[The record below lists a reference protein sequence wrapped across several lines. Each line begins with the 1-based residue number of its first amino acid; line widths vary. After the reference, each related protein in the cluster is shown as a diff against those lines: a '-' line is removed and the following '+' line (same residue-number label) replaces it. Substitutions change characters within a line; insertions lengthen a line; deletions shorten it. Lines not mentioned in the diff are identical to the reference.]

1 MHDGR
6 FQTLEQVI
14 EHYNFG
20 GHNSSTIDPLM
31 KKVGIGLGLSAQNKV
46 DLINFLKTLTDTSFI
61 NNPEF
66 QP

>member
-6 FQTLEQVI
+6 FQTLEEVI

-31 KKVGIGLGLSAQNKV
+31 KKAGIGLGLSH
-46 DLINFLKTLTDTSFI
+46 KTK
-61 NNPEF
+61 
-66 QP
+66 